1 MRILVT
7 AHRISVLGGAEM
19 SVLQL
24 TRALA
29 HRGHEIDLFY
39 NIGGELES
47 EYRTFCRS
55 VSRAHLA
62 VRRPGLTGN
71 LIRASPALLAG
82 RRQRPQVVFVQRFDD
97 IPFGALTGR
106 LARAPVVCHLRGFN
120 NYRTTPPLARQVSRF
135 IAVSEATKGKFAAA
149 GVDPERIDV
158 VHNGIDPQDYP
169 FGGIE
174 ERTRARLALG
184 LPAEAFIV
192 LYYGRFDVTKG
203 IEVLLDA
210 WRQLE
215 PPAES
220 ARLVLMGQS
229 ATDAYTRRLQELAPD
244 GCQWLPTRRDVLTPL
259 HAADVVVLPSFHED
273 FGRVVIEAMA
283 TGRPIVGS
291 RAGGIPEI
299 LSGRFA
305 SFLFEPGDAIG
316 LSRVLR
322 ELVDWRSRDPG
333 LAERFRSHI
342 QQHFNLQSTAD
353 GVERVLRKATS
364 SGFL

>member
-1 MRILVT
+1 MWYSLADEDPGHGAPNLRARWSGDERI
-7 AHRISVLGGAEM
+7 
-19 SVLQL
+19 QL

-39 NIGGELES
+39 NISGELES

-71 LIRASPALLAG
+71 IIRASPALLAG

-120 NYRTTPPLARQVSRF
+120 NYRKTPLSARQVSRF
-135 IAVSEATKGKFAAA
+135 IAVSEATKRQFAAA

-184 LPAEAFIV
+184 LPAEAFVV

-220 ARLVLMGQS
+220 ARLVLIGQS
-229 ATDAYTRRLQELAPD
+229 ATDAYTRRLQELTPD
-244 GCQWLPTRRDVLTPL
+244 GCQRCLPTRRDVLTPL
-259 HAADVVVLPSFHED
+259 MRLTWSFCPD
-273 FGRVVIEAMA
+273 QRGFR
-283 TGRPIVGS
+283 
-291 RAGGIPEI
+291 
-299 LSGRFA
+299 
-305 SFLFEPGDAIG
+305 PGDHEAWPRAVHCRLERRRHPRG
-316 LSRVLR
+316 THRALR
-322 ELVDWRSRDPG
+322 EFPVRAR
-333 LAERFRSHI
+333 
-342 QQHFNLQSTAD
+342 
-353 GVERVLRKATS
+353 
-364 SGFL
+364 